1 MPLDTTTQP
10 SLLNPSPAP
19 AILEPVFPRNE
30 PPVGLADDDS
40 MRRLIQFARK
50 RSWIVLVGALLGVG
64 GGVIA
69 NMILPTRYTARASI
83 ELEQDRS
90 SQFFLQQ
97 SSDLR
102 DASSMDAAEIDTVI
116 EVLKSSA
123 LALET
128 IQKLGLQNNPNF
140 LKRNDGHPWNL
151 SDPKDRA
158 VLIATFFE
166 RLDVSR
172 LGHTNIIQIRFSSS
186 RPELAS
192 LISNTLIDSYIEHNF
207 KENFTS
213 TAKISDWLD
222 GQLGGLKKRLEDSQ
236 QRMVALQKE
245 LGIFGI
251 GQSKEQNGPT
261 QSVTLANLE
270 ELNKELVDAQAQRM
284 LKEGELRAMQ
294 SSAPDVIDSM
304 SGVDRTFQFSRE
316 NLAQLQSEYTSLIH
330 TYGSAYPR
338 VGQLK
343 AQIDQLQHFISSQEA
358 TQVSR
363 VQKEL
368 QATQERENLIEQS
381 VQAQE
386 KKAYDSSDAVIEYEF
401 ARRAYESNREL
412 YDGLQERLQ
421 EAGIIAG
428 LHSTAVHLVDNAD
441 IPPFPSHPRK
451 TINLAGGLGLGVF
464 LGLVLAFLLEAMD
477 TNLKSISEIEEALR
491 LPLIAALPFS
501 DTSGLLPSRF
511 NEQAMAGNIGSMSR
525 IAESL
530 RGMRTSILLS
540 SPGAPPKIIMIASTR
555 PGEGKTSTSTLAA
568 IVFALNGSS
577 VLLLDADLRRP
588 KIHQRF
594 GIKQNP
600 GLSSVLSGE
609 ATLDEA
615 IQEWPDQPRLHILP
629 SGPVPPLPS
638 ELLGSKQMA
647 DLLQKL
653 RLQYDFIFIDT
664 PPVLAVTDASV
675 LGRLAD
681 AAILVIRFGEAR
693 RDVVARSVEVLERS
707 GAHMLGVALNM
718 VDLRSPEYVEYYGRK
733 YYDYY
738 GERPPKADSDPKPD
752 GKGAA

>member
-1 MPLDTTTQP
+1 MQPDTVTQ
-10 SLLNPSPAP
+10 SRLLNPSPAP
-19 AILEPVFPRNE
+19 ANLEPVFPRNE
-30 PPVGLADDDS
+30 PPGGLSEEDS
-40 MRRLIQFARK
+40 MRRVIQFARK
-50 RSWIVLVGALLGVG
+50 RGWIVIVAALLGIG
-64 GGVIA
+64 GGVLA
-69 NMILPTRYTARASI
+69 NLILPTRYTARASI

-97 SSDLR
+97 ASDLR

-140 LKRNDGHPWNL
+140 LTRNDGHPWNL
-151 SDPKDRA
+151 SDPRDRA
-158 VLIATFFE
+158 VLTATFRG

-172 LGHTNIIQIRFSSS
+172 LGHTNIIQIQFSSS

-213 TAKISDWLD
+213 TAKVSDWLD
-222 GQLGGLKKRLEDSQ
+222 SQLGGLKKRLDDSQ
-236 QRMVALQKE
+236 QHMVELQKE

-251 GQSKEQNGPT
+251 DQSKDQTTPT
-261 QSVTLANLE
+261 QSVLLSNLV
-270 ELNKELVDAQAQRM
+270 ELNKQLVDAQVGRM
-284 LKEGELRAMQ
+284 LKEGELRAIQ
-294 SSAPDVIDSM
+294 SSSPDVIDSI
-304 SGVDRTFQFSRE
+304 SSVDRTFQLSRE
-316 NLAQLQSEYTSLIH
+316 NLVQLQTEYISLIH

-338 VGQLK
+338 VSQLK
-343 AQIDQLQHFISSQEA
+343 AQIDHLEQLISSQEG

-363 VQKEL
+363 VKQEL
-368 QATQERENLIEQS
+368 QATQERENLIRQS
-381 VQAQE
+381 VEAQE
-386 KKAYDSSDAVIEYEF
+386 KRANDSSDAVIEYEF

-441 IPPFPSHPRK
+441 IPPSPSHPRK
-451 TINLAGGLGLGVF
+451 AINLAGGLGF
-464 LGLVLAFLLEAMD
+464 GLFIGLILAFLLEAMD
-477 TNLKSISEIEEALR
+477 TNLKSITEIEETLQ
-491 LPLIAALPFS
+491 LPLIAGLPYTDS
-501 DTSGLLPSRF
+501 STLLPSKF
-511 NEQAMAGNIGSMSR
+511 HEDALLGNRGSMSR

-540 SPGAPPKIIMIASTR
+540 SPGAPPKIIMVASTR
-555 PGEGKTSTSTLAA
+555 PGEGKTSISMLSS
-568 IVFALNGSS
+568 IIFALNGAR
-577 VLLLDADLRRP
+577 VLLVDADLRRP
-588 KIHQRF
+588 KIYQRF
-594 GIKQNP
+594 RIQQNP
-600 GLSSVLSGE
+600 GLSSVLSGK
-609 ATLDEA
+609 ATLQEA
-615 IQEWPDQPRLHILP
+615 IQEWPDQPKLHILP

-638 ELLGSKQMA
+638 ELLGSKQMS
-647 DLLQKL
+647 DLLQEL

-675 LGRLAD
+675 IGRLAD
-681 AAILVIRFGEAR
+681 ATILVVRFGEAK
-693 RDVVARSVEVLERS
+693 RDVVMRSLEVLERS

-738 GERPPKADSDPKPD
+738 GERPTEIQ
-752 GKGAA
+752 